1 MLSSFSTDG
10 SSSRKSRRQNQR
22 RAAPRPEEQAVGG
35 FSRSAASWIEG
46 FVEDVLAE
54 PRQCSEIGQLSAF
67 AARVKDLRE
76 AAVKLQGL
84 PPAPVAGVA
93 LAPFLYDNQAALQ
106 TGGVKHVGKPKSLDA
121 QMAAELEARLQSAVR
136 GVGGLTKTRKPAR
149 WAATCTAA
157 PAVARESPTFGPRA
171 AMTAGCSAIRS
182 RAAWCSGCVMIAKT
196 VRSLDGARPGS
207 YKEHRDV
214 CMAAA
219 AATAALEA
227 VTPAKRKRSASLASI
242 TPPSTARA
250 RSGDVST
257 RTSTQTEV
265 HGDERVPKSP

>member
-1 MLSSFSTDG
+1 MF
-10 SSSRKSRRQNQR
+10 
-22 RAAPRPEEQAVGG
+22 
-35 FSRSAASWIEG
+35 
-46 FVEDVLAE
+46 
-54 PRQCSEIGQLSAF
+54 QCSEIGQLSAF

-93 LAPFLYDNQAALQ
+93 LAPFLYDYQAALQ

-157 PAVARESPTFGPRA
+157 PAIARESPTLGRPRA

-182 RAAWCSGCVMIAKT
+182 RAARG
-196 VRSLDGARPGS
+196 GAAG
-207 YKEHRDV
+207 
-214 CMAAA
+214 A
-219 AATAALEA
+219 
-227 VTPAKRKRSASLASI
+227 
-242 TPPSTARA
+242 
-250 RSGDVST
+250 
-257 RTSTQTEV
+257 
-265 HGDERVPKSP
+265 